1 MAFIGKI
8 FLTIVALQL
17 ALVLA
22 KPYEPYNVD
31 LYNSN
36 EPMDE
41 YFHKREELGRRCL
54 EWQLRF
60 HFNNVTFSALE
71 GSGAGDFT
79 FLNFVH
85 TPDCRNKLTKPLP
98 DIYFQ
103 LL

>member
-22 KPYEPYNVD
+22 KPYEPHNVD

-54 EWQLRF
+54 E
-60 HFNNVTFSALE
+60 
-71 GSGAGDFT
+71 
-79 FLNFVH
+79 
-85 TPDCRNKLTKPLP
+85 
-98 DIYFQ
+98 
-103 LL
+103 

>member
-1 MAFIGKI
+1 MKNSVDNVPLFSAGFAFYKLNFSLAHPYFSANMAFIGKI

-54 EWQLRF
+54 E
-60 HFNNVTFSALE
+60 
-71 GSGAGDFT
+71 
-79 FLNFVH
+79 
-85 TPDCRNKLTKPLP
+85 
-98 DIYFQ
+98 
-103 LL
+103 

>member
-17 ALVLA
+17 ALILA

-54 EWQLRF
+54 E
-60 HFNNVTFSALE
+60 
-71 GSGAGDFT
+71 
-79 FLNFVH
+79 
-85 TPDCRNKLTKPLP
+85 
-98 DIYFQ
+98 
-103 LL
+103 

>member
-22 KPYEPYNVD
+22 KPYEPHNVD

-41 YFHKREELGRRCL
+41 YFHKREELARCN
-54 EWQLRF
+54 
-60 HFNNVTFSALE
+60 HFSWPAYHKVNY
-71 GSGAGDFT
+71 
-79 FLNFVH
+79 
-85 TPDCRNKLTKPLP
+85 CRESCRAEPYDTHVKNLDYLCTGGFKCCSCNYQCPKEE
-98 DIYFQ
+98 
-103 LL
+103 